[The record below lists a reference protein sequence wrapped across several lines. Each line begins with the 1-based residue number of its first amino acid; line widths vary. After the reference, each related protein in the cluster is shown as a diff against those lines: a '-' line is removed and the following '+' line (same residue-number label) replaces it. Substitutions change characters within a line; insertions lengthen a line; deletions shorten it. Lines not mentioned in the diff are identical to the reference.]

1 MRSST
6 RPRKYT
12 RRSRRECSTLPMR
25 QTVSRS
31 DPNTLPTILHYLPE
45 LKVPVRGAAAVKKT
59 HTKTQNIFSPLS
71 PPFYTQILVFILWIF
86 AASLKSRRNLS
97 KGIEHC

>member
-25 QTVSRS
+25 QTASRS

-59 HTKTQNIFSPLS
+59 HTKTQNIFPPS
-71 PPFYTQILVFILWIF
+71 PPFYTQLLVFILWIF
-86 AASLKSRRNLS
+86 ADSLKSRRNFS

>member
-59 HTKTQNIFSPLS
+59 HTKTQNIFPPS
-71 PPFYTQILVFILWIF
+71 PPFYTTTGVYIVDICSFVEEPPQSFQGNRTLL
-86 AASLKSRRNLS
+86 A
-97 KGIEHC
+97 